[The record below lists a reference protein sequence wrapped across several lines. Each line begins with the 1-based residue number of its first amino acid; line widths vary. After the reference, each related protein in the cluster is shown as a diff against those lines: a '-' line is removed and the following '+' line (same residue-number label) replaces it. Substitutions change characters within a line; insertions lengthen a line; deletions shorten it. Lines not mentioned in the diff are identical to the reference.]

1 MLYIRTLQKSV
12 GVKLLLWL
20 NRIKRKVQLPCT
32 GSLTAVRGE
41 VESEHP
47 KNRNGIMS
55 SMKRGFF
62 INSSICTLDNPY
74 LVFGWILLIAIHDLV
89 YKAIRSFCCY

>member
-1 MLYIRTLQKSV
+1 
-12 GVKLLLWL
+12 
-20 NRIKRKVQLPCT
+20 
-32 GSLTAVRGE
+32 
-41 VESEHP
+41 
-47 KNRNGIMS
+47 MS

>member
-1 MLYIRTLQKSV
+1 MFDIRTLQKSV

-20 NRIKRKVQLPCT
+20 NRSKEKSTSCT
-32 GSLTAVRGE
+32 GSLIAVRGE